1 MADMRNVTRVSLLVA
16 LSTVGGAACLT
27 TRAQTPAD
35 RPALEVPAPPERL
48 VPQVPAPD
56 PVVPAIEPVEDIPV
70 KTSSPTKPKPPV
82 RQPETPKTENNKPET
97 PPPADPP
104 PATPPATPQLKL
116 PETADAGVTSRQI
129 RDTIERTRRLLGRT
143 QRATLSDV
151 RQKAYDDAQLFVKQA
166 EDALNAKNVALAKEM
181 AEKAERLAKEIQGR

>member
-1 MADMRNVTRVSLLVA
+1 MADLSTVTRVSVLLA
-16 LSTVGGAACLT
+16 LSVVGGTACLT

-35 RPALEVPAPPERL
+35 RPALDVPAPPERL

-56 PVVPAIEPVEDIPV
+56 PVAPPIEPVKDIPV
-70 KTSSPTKPKPPV
+70 KPSSPTKPKPPAKP
-82 RQPETPKTENNKPET
+82 QESPTPETNKPET

-104 PATPPATPQLKL
+104 PAAQPATPQLKL
-116 PETADAGVTSRQI
+116 PETADTGIISRQI
-129 RDTIERTRRLLGRT
+129 RDTVERTRRVLGQT
-143 QRATLSDV
+143 QRAKLTAV

-166 EDALNAKNVALAKEM
+166 EDALNLNNVALAKEL

>member
-1 MADMRNVTRVSLLVA
+1 MTTIARVSLLMV
-16 LSTVGGAACLT
+16 LSVGGGSACVT

-56 PVVPAIEPVEDIPV
+56 PVLPAIEPVEDIPI
-70 KTSSPTKPKPPV
+70 KPSSPTKPKPQTRP
-82 RQPETPKTENNKPET
+82 QDAPKPENKPET
-97 PPPADPP
+97 PPPTDPP
-104 PATPPATPQLKL
+104 PAAPPATPQLKL
-116 PETADAGVTSRQI
+116 PEAADAGVISRQI
-129 RDTIERTRRLLGRT
+129 RDTVERTRRVLGQT
-143 QRATLSDV
+143 QRAKLTDV

-166 EDALNAKNVALAKEM
+166 EDALNVKNVPLAKEL